1 MNMRTFPNISAH
13 VHEHAHVQSIIL
25 RITGKKDYLGAYN
38 STDSQVDFKNYFGC
52 DVPPA
57 VMSTDI
63 LNFI

>member
-1 MNMRTFPNISAH
+1 LGSLVAC
-13 VHEHAHVQSIIL
+13 
-25 RITGKKDYLGAYN
+25 TGKKDYLGAYN

-52 DVPPA
+52 DVRPA

>member
-1 MNMRTFPNISAH
+1 MKVMEDTGGSFFQQAPEES
-13 VHEHAHVQSIIL
+13 
-25 RITGKKDYLGAYN
+25 TGKKDYLGAYN

-52 DVPPA
+52 DVRPA